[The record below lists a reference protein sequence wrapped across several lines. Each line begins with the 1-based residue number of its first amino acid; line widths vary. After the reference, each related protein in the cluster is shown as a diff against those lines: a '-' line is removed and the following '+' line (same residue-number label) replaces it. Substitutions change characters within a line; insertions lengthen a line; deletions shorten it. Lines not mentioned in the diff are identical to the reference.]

1 MRDGEAGEFQIP
13 VPVSGEKRCR
23 WDVQAAIEHL
33 APQISIQI
41 CQSHLTR
48 IAQARYPP
56 KVGLA

>member
-1 MRDGEAGEFQIP
+1 MSDSEADEFQMQ

-23 WDVQAAIEHL
+23 RDVQAATEHL
-33 APQISIQI
+33 ASQVSIQI

-48 IAQARYPP
+48 IVQAKYPS

>member
-1 MRDGEAGEFQIP
+1 MSDAEADKFQMS
-13 VPVSGEKRCR
+13 VPVSEKRCR
-23 WDVQAAIEHL
+23 RDVQAAIEHL
-33 APQISIQI
+33 ASQISIQI